1 VATDT
6 LTASEVDLDRLAVD
20 TVRVLA
26 MDAIQKAG
34 SGHPGTAMA
43 LAPPAA
49 YVLWTR
55 FLRFDPVDP
64 EWFDRDRFVLSAGH
78 AWCCSMRCCT

>member
-1 VATDT
+1 
-6 LTASEVDLDRLAVD
+6 
-20 TVRVLA
+20 
-26 MDAIQKAG
+26 
-34 SGHPGTAMA
+34 
-43 LAPPAA
+43 
-49 YVLWTR
+49 LWTR

>member
-1 VATDT
+1 MVATDT
-6 LTASEVDLDRLAVD
+6 LTASEVDLDRPAVD

-43 LAPPAA
+43 LAPAA
-49 YVLWTR
+49 YVPWTR

-64 EWFDRDRFVLSAGH
+64 EWFHRDRFVLSAGH
-78 AWCCSMRCCT
+78 AWYCSMRCCT